1 MSTIITEQYEHWCA
15 NQIISG
21 KPARPDT
28 FVFAYIPGQDES
40 AEIPC
45 DEILPDESMIQY
57 RAPVTQYGLLSP
69 NATAFS
75 IILDT
80 TVGDFEYNWIGLLN
94 EESGVLCMI
103 AHTPRQQKIKTA
115 NGVQGNNLIRTF
127 SMEFDGAAAAMHIDV
142 SADVWQIDFTARLAG
157 MDEARRLL
165 AFDHYGEAAFLG
177 DGFQVSYQDGTA
189 TVAAG
194 IGYVGGLR
202 VSLRE
207 PYSLP
212 AAVGDTLWI
221 DASWQGFVTGEWS
234 TVFTFCARKEHA
246 PYTDGNGFQHFVA
259 PLAKLTAGGPQD
271 LRPQTPDEEQSNALA
286 EHEKSR
292 RHPDAT
298 LTEKGF
304 AQYSNATD
312 SDAEDRA
319 ATSKAVKIAMDNANA
334 RLAKNRNG
342 SDIPN
347 KPLFI
352 ENVGLKPTV
361 DKAESAV
368 QRAGDTMTGELKI
381 RGVNA
386 LRIFNEAFGLIFR
399 RSEECLHLIPTSEG
413 QGENGD
419 IGPLRPIS
427 INLRQG
433 DVVIGDRIGIGNE
446 NNLGEKSLTLC
457 DSNTGFKWG
466 GRGVINVFAEG
477 HNAFRFTKNGVLALE
492 NLSTGNLR
500 KFTLS
505 CDSSST
511 KSARFNLWGN
521 SSRPV
526 VAELGDD
533 SGWHFYSQRNTDN
546 SITFA
551 VNGQMVPS
559 NYGNFDAR
567 YQQRNGGVQDVRYG
581 SEMYYTPGGN
591 QVSWTFR
598 SPSGHGLS
606 GINVQETGSNSADN
620 IGGVY
625 YRPLQKLINGTWYN
639 VASV

>member
-1 MSTIITEQYEHWCA
+1 MNGLILTTSGAAEIEAAYQNGQTVTVRHVLLGDGGGRALPSTPDEMAAMTSLYGEFGQEPFSDGA
-15 NQIISG
+15 VEEGFISG
-21 KPARPDT
+21 DIVIDCKSYPGKTLRELGMISDRGTLIAYGRYPDT
-28 FVFAYIPGQDES
+28 F
-40 AEIPC
+40 
-45 DEILPDESMIQY
+45 LPDQTDSVIKEVILTLVLGLTHAQNVVLEVDPD
-57 RAPVTQYGLLSP
+57 RAIITQEIGDRRYLQRKKNLS
-69 NATAFS
+69 
-75 IILDT
+75 
-80 TVGDFEYNWIGLLN
+80 
-94 EESGVLCMI
+94 
-103 AHTPRQQKIKTA
+103 
-115 NGVQGNNLIRTF
+115 
-127 SMEFDGAAAAMHIDV
+127 DV
-142 SADVWQIDFTARLAG
+142 EDK
-157 MDEARRLL
+157 DEA
-165 AFDHYGEAAFLG
+165 
-177 DGFQVSYQDGTA
+177 V
-189 TVAAG
+189 
-194 IGYVGGLR
+194 
-202 VSLRE
+202 
-207 PYSLP
+207 
-212 AAVGDTLWI
+212 
-221 DASWQGFVTGEWS
+221 
-234 TVFTFCARKEHA
+234 
-246 PYTDGNGFQHFVA
+246 
-259 PLAKLTAGGPQD
+259 
-271 LRPQTPDEEQSNALA
+271 
-286 EHEKSR
+286 
-292 RHPDAT
+292 
-298 LTEKGF
+298 
-304 AQYSNATD
+304 
-312 SDAEDRA
+312 
-319 ATSKAVKIAMDNANA
+319 
-334 RLAKNRNG
+334 
-342 SDIPN
+342 
-347 KPLFI
+347 
-352 ENVGLKPTV
+352 ENLGLKPTV
-361 DKAESAV
+361 DKAKNAV
-368 QRAGDTMTGELKI
+368 QRDGDTMTGELKI

-466 GRGVINVFAEG
+466 GRGVIHVFAEG
-477 HNAFRFTKNGVLALE
+477 HNVFRFTKNGVLALE

-511 KSARFNLWGN
+511 KSARFTLWGN

-581 SEMYYTPGGN
+581 SEMYYNPGGN

>member
-40 AEIPC
+40 AEIPR

-194 IGYVGGLR
+194 VGYVGGLR

-221 DASWQGFVTGEWS
+221 DASWQGFVTGEWN
-234 TVFTFCARKEHA
+234 TVFTFCARQEHA
-246 PYTDGNGFQHFVA
+246 SYTDGNGFRHFVA
-259 PLAKLTAGGPQD
+259 PLAKLTSEGSQD
-271 LRPQTPDEEQSNALA
+271 LRPQTPDEEQSDALA

-298 LTEKGF
+298 LNEKGF
-304 AQYSNATD
+304 AQYSSATD

-342 SDIPN
+342 NDIPN

-361 DKAESAV
+361 DKAENAV
-368 QRAGDTMTGELKI
+368 QRDGDTMTGELKI

-399 RSEECLHLIPTSEG
+399 RSEECLHLIPTQEN
-413 QGENGD
+413 QGENGG
-419 IGPLRPIS
+419 IGPLRPFT
-427 INLRQG
+427 INLRTGEISMSHKVSVGGGSQVNG
-433 DVVIGDRIGIGNE
+433 ALGIGVQNA
-446 NNLGEKSLTLC
+446 LGGNSIAFG
-457 DSNTGFKWG
+457 DNDTGLKQNG
-466 GRGVINVFAEG
+466 DGLLDVYANGQHV
-477 HNAFRFTKNGVLALE
+477 FRFQNGALQS
-492 NLSTGNLR
+492 NRAVSVTGR
-500 KFTLS
+500 VT
-505 CDSSST
+505 
-511 KSARFNLWGN
+511 
-521 SSRPV
+521 
-526 VAELGDD
+526 
-533 SGWHFYSQRNTDN
+533 
-546 SITFA
+546 
-551 VNGQMVPS
+551 PS
-559 NYGNFDAR
+559 DYGNFDAR
-567 YQQRNGGVQDVRYG
+567 YQTKTGGVQDVRLG
-581 SEMYYTPGGN
+581 SAIGIGRGGN
-591 QVSWTFR
+591 A
-598 SPSGHGLS
+598 PSGHLISGLDGGES
-606 GINVQETGSNSADN
+606 MDWANARPVQ
-620 IGGVY
+620 V
-625 YRPLQKLINGTWYN
+625 LINGVWRN
-639 VASV
+639 VASL

>member
-1 MSTIITEQYEHWCA
+1 MSTIITEQYKNWCA
-15 NQIISG
+15 DQIISD
-21 KPARPDT
+21 KPARPDM

-40 AEIPC
+40 AEIPR
-45 DEILPDESMIQY
+45 DEALPDESMIQY

-69 NATAFS
+69 NAAAFS

-80 TVGDFEYNWIGLLN
+80 TIGDFEYNWIGLMN

-127 SMEFDGAAAAMHIDV
+127 AMEFDGAAAAMHIDV

-157 MDEARRLL
+157 MDESRRLL

-194 IGYVGGLR
+194 VGYVGGLR
-202 VSLRE
+202 VSLHE

-221 DASWQGFVTGEWS
+221 DASWQGFVTGEWN

-246 PYTDGNGFQHFVA
+246 SYTDGNGFRHFVA
-259 PLAKLTAGGPQD
+259 PLAKMTADGPQD
-271 LRPQTPDEEQSNALA
+271 LRPKTPDEEQSNALA

-298 LTEKGF
+298 LNEKGF

-319 ATSKAVKIAMDNANA
+319 ATSKAVKAAMDK
-334 RLAKNRNG
+334 AKG
-342 SDIPN
+342 
-347 KPLFI
+347 
-352 ENVGLKPTV
+352 
-361 DKAESAV
+361 AV
-368 QRAGDTMTGELKI
+368 ERDGDTMTGELKI

-419 IGPLRPIS
+419 IGPLRPFT
-427 INLRQG
+427 INLRTGEISMSHKVSVGGGSQVNG
-433 DVVIGDRIGIGNE
+433 ALGIGVQNA
-446 NNLGEKSLTLC
+446 LGGNSIAFG
-457 DSNTGFKWG
+457 DNDTGIKQNG
-466 GRGVINVFAEG
+466 DGILDVYANGQHV
-477 HNAFRFTKNGVLALE
+477 FRFQNGVAIALK
-492 NLSTGNLR
+492 NIQAGNAK

-505 CDSSST
+505 SANNST
-511 KSARFNLWGN
+511 KNATFNLWGN

-533 SGWHFYSQRNTDN
+533 SGWHFYSQRNTDG

-551 VNGQMVPS
+551 VNGQMTPS

-581 SEMYYTPGGN
+581 SEMYYNPGSN
-591 QVSWTFR
+591 TISWTFR
-598 SPSGHGLS
+598 APSGHGLS
-606 GINVQETGSNSADN
+606 GIAIWETGSNSADN
-620 IGGVY
+620 VGGVY

>member
-40 AEIPC
+40 AEIPR

-194 IGYVGGLR
+194 VGYVGGLR

-221 DASWQGFVTGEWS
+221 DASWQGFVTGEWN
-234 TVFTFCARKEHA
+234 TVFTFCARQEHA
-246 PYTDGNGFQHFVA
+246 SYTDGNGFRHFVA
-259 PLAKLTAGGPQD
+259 PLAKMTGGGPQD
-271 LRPQTPDEEQSNALA
+271 LRPETPDEEQSNALA

-298 LTEKGF
+298 LNEKGF
-304 AQYSNATD
+304 AQYSSATD

-381 RGVNA
+381 RGINA

-419 IGPLRPIS
+419 IGPLRPFT
-427 INLRQG
+427 INLRTGEISMSHKVSVGGGSQVNG
-433 DVVIGDRIGIGNE
+433 ALGIGVQNA
-446 NNLGEKSLTLC
+446 LGGSSIAFG
-457 DSNTGFKWG
+457 DNDTGLKQNG
-466 GRGVINVFAEG
+466 DGLLDVYANGQHV
-477 HNAFRFTKNGVLALE
+477 FRFQNGALQS
-492 NLSTGNLR
+492 NR
-500 KFTLS
+500 
-505 CDSSST
+505 
-511 KSARFNLWGN
+511 
-521 SSRPV
+521 
-526 VAELGDD
+526 
-533 SGWHFYSQRNTDN
+533 
-546 SITFA
+546 A
-551 VNGQMVPS
+551 VNVSGRVTPTD
-559 NYGNFDAR
+559 YGNFDER
-567 YQQRNGGVQDVRYG
+567 YQTKTGGVQDVRLG
-581 SEMYYTPGGN
+581 SAIGIGRGGN
-591 QVSWTFR
+591 A
-598 SPSGHGLS
+598 PSGHLLS
-606 GINVQETGSNSADN
+606 GVDGGEKVDWANARPVQ
-620 IGGVY
+620 V
-625 YRPLQKLINGTWYN
+625 LINGVWRN
-639 VASV
+639 VASL

>member
-40 AEIPC
+40 AEIPR

-194 IGYVGGLR
+194 VGYVGGLR

-221 DASWQGFVTGEWS
+221 DASWQGFVTGEWN
-234 TVFTFCARKEHA
+234 TVFTFCARQEHA
-246 PYTDGNGFQHFVA
+246 SYTDGNGFRHFVA
-259 PLAKLTAGGPQD
+259 PLAKMTGGGPQD
-271 LRPQTPDEEQSNALA
+271 LRPETPDEEQSNALA

-298 LTEKGF
+298 LNEKGF
-304 AQYSNATD
+304 AQYSSATD

-381 RGVNA
+381 RGINA

-419 IGPLRPIS
+419 IGPLRPFT
-427 INLRQG
+427 INLRTGEISMSHKVSVGGGSQVNG
-433 DVVIGDRIGIGNE
+433 ALGIGVQNA
-446 NNLGEKSLTLC
+446 LGGNSIAFG
-457 DSNTGFKWG
+457 DNDTGLKQNG
-466 GRGVINVFAEG
+466 DGLLDVYANGQHV
-477 HNAFRFTKNGVLALE
+477 FRFQNGALQS
-492 NLSTGNLR
+492 NR
-500 KFTLS
+500 
-505 CDSSST
+505 
-511 KSARFNLWGN
+511 
-521 SSRPV
+521 
-526 VAELGDD
+526 
-533 SGWHFYSQRNTDN
+533 
-546 SITFA
+546 A
-551 VNGQMVPS
+551 VNVSGRVTPS
-559 NYGNFDAR
+559 DYGNFDAR
-567 YQQRNGGVQDVRYG
+567 YQTKTGGVQDVRLG
-581 SEMYYTPGGN
+581 SAIGIGRGGN
-591 QVSWTFR
+591 A
-598 SPSGHGLS
+598 PSGHLISGLDGGES
-606 GINVQETGSNSADN
+606 IDWANARPVQ
-620 IGGVY
+620 V
-625 YRPLQKLINGTWYN
+625 LINGVWRN
-639 VASV
+639 VASL

>member
-15 NQIISG
+15 NQLISG

-40 AEIPC
+40 AEIPR

-194 IGYVGGLR
+194 VGYVGGLR

-221 DASWQGFVTGEWS
+221 DASWQGFVTGEWN
-234 TVFTFCARKEHA
+234 TVFTFCARQEHA
-246 PYTDGNGFQHFVA
+246 SYTDGNGFRHFVA
-259 PLAKLTAGGPQD
+259 PLAKMTGDGPQD
-271 LRPQTPDEEQSNALA
+271 LRPETPDEEQSNALA

-298 LTEKGF
+298 LNEKGF
-304 AQYSNATD
+304 AQYSSATD

-381 RGVNA
+381 RGINA

-419 IGPLRPIS
+419 IGPLRPFT
-427 INLRQG
+427 INLRTGEISMSHKVSVGGGSQVNG
-433 DVVIGDRIGIGNE
+433 ALGIGVQNA
-446 NNLGEKSLTLC
+446 LGGNSIAFG
-457 DSNTGFKWG
+457 DNDTGLKQNG
-466 GRGVINVFAEG
+466 DGLLDVYANGQHV
-477 HNAFRFTKNGVLALE
+477 FRFQNGALQS
-492 NLSTGNLR
+492 NR
-500 KFTLS
+500 
-505 CDSSST
+505 
-511 KSARFNLWGN
+511 
-521 SSRPV
+521 
-526 VAELGDD
+526 
-533 SGWHFYSQRNTDN
+533 
-546 SITFA
+546 A
-551 VNGQMVPS
+551 VNVSGRVTPS
-559 NYGNFDAR
+559 DYGNFDAR
-567 YQQRNGGVQDVRYG
+567 YQTKTGGVQDVRLG
-581 SEMYYTPGGN
+581 GAIGIGRGGN
-591 QVSWTFR
+591 A
-598 SPSGHGLS
+598 PSGHLISGLDGGES
-606 GINVQETGSNSADN
+606 MDWANARPVQ
-620 IGGVY
+620 V
-625 YRPLQKLINGTWYN
+625 LINGVWRN
-639 VASV
+639 VASL

>member
-15 NQIISG
+15 NQLISG

-40 AEIPC
+40 AEIPR

-157 MDEARRLL
+157 MDETRRLL
-165 AFDHYGEAAFLG
+165 AFDHYGEAAFLE

-212 AAVGDTLWI
+212 AAVGDTIWI
-221 DASWQGFVTGEWS
+221 DASWQGFVTGEWN
-234 TVFTFCARKEHA
+234 TVFTFCARQEHA
-246 PYTDGNGFQHFVA
+246 SYTDGNGFRHFVA
-259 PLAKLTAGGPQD
+259 PLAKMTGDGPQD
-271 LRPQTPDEEQSNALA
+271 LRPETPDEEQSNALA

-292 RHPDAT
+292 HHPDAT
-298 LTEKGF
+298 LKEKGF

-319 ATSKAVKIAMDNANA
+319 ATSKAVKAAMDK
-334 RLAKNRNG
+334 AKG
-342 SDIPN
+342 
-347 KPLFI
+347 
-352 ENVGLKPTV
+352 
-361 DKAESAV
+361 AV
-368 QRAGDTMTGELKI
+368 ERDGDTMTGELKI

-399 RSEECLHLIPTSEG
+399 RSEECLHLIPTQEN

-419 IGPLRPIS
+419 IGSLRPFT
-427 INLRQG
+427 INLRTGEISMSHKVSVGSGSQVNG
-433 DVVIGDRIGIGNE
+433 ALGIGVQNA
-446 NNLGEKSLTLC
+446 LGGNSIAFG
-457 DSNTGFKWG
+457 DNDTGIKQNG
-466 GRGVINVFAEG
+466 DGILDVYANGQHV
-477 HNAFRFTKNGVLALE
+477 FRFQNGGAIALKNIQA
-492 NLSTGNLR
+492 GNAK

-505 CDSSST
+505 SANNST
-511 KSARFNLWGN
+511 KNATFNLWGN

-567 YQQRNGGVQDVRYG
+567 YQTKTGGVQDVRLG
-581 SEMYYTPGGN
+581 GAIGIGRGGN
-591 QVSWTFR
+591 A
-598 SPSGHGLS
+598 PSGHLISGLDGGES
-606 GINVQETGSNSADN
+606 MDWANARPVQ
-620 IGGVY
+620 V
-625 YRPLQKLINGTWYN
+625 LINGVWRN
-639 VASV
+639 VASL

>member
-40 AEIPC
+40 AEIPR

-194 IGYVGGLR
+194 VGYVGGLR

-234 TVFTFCARKEHA
+234 TVFTFCARQEHA
-246 PYTDGNGFQHFVA
+246 SYTDGNGFRHFVA
-259 PLAKLTAGGPQD
+259 PLAKMTGDGPQD
-271 LRPQTPDEEQSNALA
+271 LRPETPDEEQSNALA

-298 LTEKGF
+298 LNEKGF
-304 AQYSNATD
+304 AQYSSATD

-381 RGVNA
+381 RGINA
-386 LRIFNEAFGLIFR
+386 LRIFNDAFGLIFR
-399 RSEECLHLIPTSEG
+399 RSEECLHLIPTREN

-419 IGPLRPIS
+419 IGPLRPFT
-427 INLRQG
+427 INLRTGEISMSHKVSVGGGSQVNG
-433 DVVIGDRIGIGNE
+433 ALGIGVQNA
-446 NNLGEKSLTLC
+446 LGGNSIAFG
-457 DSNTGFKWG
+457 DNDTGLKQNG
-466 GRGVINVFAEG
+466 DGLLDVYANGQHV
-477 HNAFRFTKNGVLALE
+477 FRFQNGALQS
-492 NLSTGNLR
+492 NR
-500 KFTLS
+500 
-505 CDSSST
+505 
-511 KSARFNLWGN
+511 
-521 SSRPV
+521 
-526 VAELGDD
+526 
-533 SGWHFYSQRNTDN
+533 
-546 SITFA
+546 A
-551 VNGQMVPS
+551 VNVSGRVTPS
-559 NYGNFDAR
+559 DYGNFDAR
-567 YQQRNGGVQDVRYG
+567 YQTKTGGVQDVRLG
-581 SEMYYTPGGN
+581 SAIGIGRGGN
-591 QVSWTFR
+591 A
-598 SPSGHGLS
+598 PSGHLISGLDGGES
-606 GINVQETGSNSADN
+606 MDWANARPVQ
-620 IGGVY
+620 V
-625 YRPLQKLINGTWYN
+625 LINGVWRN
-639 VASV
+639 VASL

>member
-40 AEIPC
+40 AEIPR
-45 DEILPDESMIQY
+45 DETLPDESMIQY

-69 NATAFS
+69 NAAAFS
-75 IILDT
+75 VILDT

-103 AHTPRQQKIKTA
+103 VHTPRQQKIKTA

-177 DGFQVSYQDGTA
+177 SGFQVSYQDGTA
-189 TVAAG
+189 SIAAG
-194 IGYVGGLR
+194 TGYVGGLR

-212 AAVGDTLWI
+212 ATVGDTVWI
-221 DASWQGFVTGEWS
+221 DASWQGFVTGEWN
-234 TVFTFCARKEHA
+234 TVFTFCVRQEHA
-246 PYTDGNGFQHFVA
+246 SYTDGSGFRHFVA
-259 PLAKLTAGGPQD
+259 PLAKLTSEGPQD
-271 LRPQTPDEEQSNALA
+271 LRPEPPDEEQSNALA

-298 LTEKGF
+298 LNEKGF
-304 AQYSNATD
+304 AQYSNDTD
-312 SDAEDRA
+312 SNAEDRA

-361 DKAESAV
+361 DKAEGAV
-368 QRAGDTMTGELKI
+368 QRGGDTMTGK
-381 RGVNA
+381 
-386 LRIFNEAFGLIFR
+386 
-399 RSEECLHLIPTSEG
+399 
-413 QGENGD
+413 
-419 IGPLRPIS
+419 
-427 INLRQG
+427 
-433 DVVIGDRIGIGNE
+433 
-446 NNLGEKSLTLC
+446 LTLPQT
-457 DSNTGFKWG
+457 SGF
-466 GRGVINVFAEG
+466 GV
-477 HNAFRFTKNGVLALE
+477 
-492 NLSTGNLR
+492 
-500 KFTLS
+500 
-505 CDSSST
+505 
-511 KSARFNLWGN
+511 
-521 SSRPV
+521 
-526 VAELGDD
+526 
-533 SGWHFYSQRNTDN
+533 NTDN
-546 SITFA
+546 ALGGNSIAFGDNDTGIKQNGDGILDVYA
-551 VNGQMVPS
+551 NGQHVFRFRSGEVQSLRTMKVSGTLNVSGDTMASGNMNIFGAITSTGRVTPS
-559 NYGNFDAR
+559 DYGNFDAR
-567 YQQRNGGVQDVRYG
+567 YQTRTGGVQDVRYG
-581 SEMYYTPGGN
+581 SEMFYNPGGN
-591 QVSWTFR
+591 QISWTFR

>member
-40 AEIPC
+40 AEIPR
-45 DEILPDESMIQY
+45 DETLPDKSRIQY

-386 LRIFNEAFGLIFR
+386 LRLFNEAFGLIFR
-399 RSEECLHLIPTSEG
+399 RSEECLHLIPTQEN

-419 IGPLRPIS
+419 IGPLRPFT
-427 INLRQG
+427 INLRTGEISMSHKVSVGGGSQVNG
-433 DVVIGDRIGIGNE
+433 ALGIGVQNA
-446 NNLGEKSLTLC
+446 LGGNSIAFG
-457 DSNTGFKWG
+457 DNDTGLKQNG
-466 GRGVINVFAEG
+466 DGLLDVYANGQHV
-477 HNAFRFTKNGVLALE
+477 FRFQNGALQS
-492 NLSTGNLR
+492 NR
-500 KFTLS
+500 
-505 CDSSST
+505 
-511 KSARFNLWGN
+511 
-521 SSRPV
+521 
-526 VAELGDD
+526 
-533 SGWHFYSQRNTDN
+533 
-546 SITFA
+546 A
-551 VNGQMVPS
+551 VNVSGRVTPS
-559 NYGNFDAR
+559 DYGNFDAR
-567 YQQRNGGVQDVRYG
+567 YQQRNDGVQDIRLG
-581 SEMYYTPGGN
+581 SQRVDGHYDDDFT
-591 QVSWTFR
+591 V
-598 SPSGHGLS
+598 PSGY
-606 GINVQETGSNSADN
+606 VVV
-620 IGGVY
+620 GGDVHPSTSLKLY
-625 YRPLQKLINGTWYN
+625 SRPLQKLINGTWYN
-639 VASV
+639 AASV